1 MKVIDI
7 IKAEKPSLSFE
18 VFPPKTFQSME
29 SVLRAT
35 DEIAELGPDFMS
47 VTYGAG
53 GSTAAF
59 TAEIAEH
66 IQDVYGIPALAHLTC
81 VSSSKDKIAGVLADL
96 QSRGIENV
104 LALRG
109 DVPEGLDVGSID
121 YRHAS
126 DLIPA
131 IRAHGDFCIGGAC
144 YPEKHP
150 ESVSISEDLRNLG
163 MKVGSGCDFLTTQMF
178 FDNEMLYSFLYR
190 LQSAGIHVPVLAGI
204 MPITNASQ
212 VSRMVDLSNA
222 CIPRK
227 LLAIC
232 DKSRNSPDA
241 MRQAGIAY
249 ATDQIIDLISNGVRG
264 IHIYTMNKPEIAR
277 AIMRNVD
284 SIIDATNS
292 VIGA

>member
-178 FDNEMLYSFLYR
+178 FDNNILYNFLYR
-190 LQSAGIHVPVLAGI
+190 AKDAGINVPVVAGI
-204 MPITNASQ
+204 MPVTNAVQIRRIMAISG
-212 VSRMVDLSNA
+212 SMLP
-222 CIPRK
+222 PRF
-227 LLAIC
+227 IRIVERYG
-232 DKSRNSPDA
+232 DDPEA
-241 MRQAGIAY
+241 MLQAGTVY
-249 ATDQIIDLISNGVRG
+249 ATEQIIDLYANGIRAV
-264 IHIYTMNKPEIAR
+264 HVYTMNRPEVAR
-277 AIMRNVD
+277 RILHNLSAIIR
-284 SIIDATNS
+284 
-292 VIGA
+292 

>member
-81 VSSSKDKIAGVLADL
+81 VSSSKDKIAGVLTDL

-163 MKVGSGCDFLTTQMF
+163 MKVGSGCNFLTTQMF
-178 FDNEMLYSFLYR
+178 FDNNILYNFLYR
-190 LQSAGIHVPVLAGI
+190 AKDAGINVPVVAGI
-204 MPITNASQ
+204 MPVTNAVQIRRIMAISG
-212 VSRMVDLSNA
+212 SMLP
-222 CIPRK
+222 PRF
-227 LLAIC
+227 IRIVERYG
-232 DKSRNSPDA
+232 DDPEA
-241 MRQAGIAY
+241 MLQAGTVY
-249 ATDQIIDLISNGVRG
+249 ATEQIIDLYANGIRAV
-264 IHIYTMNKPEIAR
+264 HVYTMNRPEVAR
-277 AIMRNVD
+277 RILHNLSAIIR
-284 SIIDATNS
+284 
-292 VIGA
+292 